1 LRSRRKIANKPQI
14 PNAEF
19 QTDNTAWGNR
29 RAKIRMQNDKA
40 KFKDE
45 FKRRVYRFALDII
58 EFVDRL
64 PVEQTSRII
73 ADQLVRSTTSIGA
86 NVIEAQAASS
96 RKDYTNFFAHALKSA
111 NECKFWLGL
120 LRDSGRGDKEIV
132 NGLLREATEIGNIL
146 ATSIL
151 TLKGKR

>member
-1 LRSRRKIANKPQI
+1 
-14 PNAEF
+14 
-19 QTDNTAWGNR
+19 
-29 RAKIRMQNDKA
+29 MQNDKA

-45 FKRRVYRFALDII
+45 FKNRVYRFALDVIG
-58 EFVDRL
+58 FVDRL

-73 ADQLVRSTTSIGA
+73 TDQLLRSTTSIGA

-96 RKDYTNFFAHALKSA
+96 RKDYTNFFTHALKSA

-120 LRDSGRGDKEIV
+120 LKDSGRGDKEAV
-132 NGLLREATEIGNIL
+132 NRLLREATEIANIL

-151 TLKGKR
+151 TLRGRR